1 MNLLLVSRL
10 VGVVLAGLGVVML
23 LPAGLA
29 AYDGTPSS
37 LQAYLAS
44 AAGTFAIGGVFF
56 LAGRRTPM
64 DLIGPREAV
73 GVVGISWVLA
83 GVFGALPFLLDN
95 TVASPI
101 DAIFEAVSG
110 FTTTGATILV
120 TVEEAS
126 RASLLWRSITH
137 WLGGMGIIVLFVAI
151 FPQLGV
157 GARHLLSS
165 EVPGPI
171 TERLR
176 PRLKQTA
183 YTLWWTYTAL
193 TAILTLLLWGLGM
206 SFFDAVNHGFS
217 TLATGGFSTRTASVG
232 AYDNA
237 LIEGVITLFM
247 MLAGVNFALYNA
259 CLQGRFTAVFRDAE
273 LKAYFG
279 VYCLV
284 TCLVAGSIL
293 ERHGDSVL
301 QAFRYATFQ
310 VAAVQTGAG
319 LGTDDFDAYPQFAR
333 AALFALML
341 VGGMSGSTTG
351 GMKVGRMLVIVKAGF
366 RELARTIRPQEVR
379 ALRVGAQA
387 IPETTLR
394 SITGFVTLFLVT
406 YVVAA
411 LMLSACGMDLETALG
426 AAAATL
432 GNVGPG
438 LGSVGPTQN
447 YAQVAPVAKSVLIG
461 CMLLGRLEIVTMMAL
476 VLPGLWKKR

>member
-10 VGVVLAGLGVVML
+10 VGVVLAGLGMVML
-23 LPAGLA
+23 LPAALA
-29 AYDGTPSS
+29 AADGAVPS

-44 AAGTFAIGGVFF
+44 AAGTIALGGVFF
-56 LAGRRTPM
+56 LVGRRTPL

-73 GVVGISWVLA
+73 GVVGVSWVLS
-83 GVFGALPFLLDN
+83 GLVGGLPFLLDN
-95 TVASPI
+95 TVSSPV

-110 FTTTGATILV
+110 FTTTGATILE
-120 TVEEAS
+120 TVEEVS
-126 RASLLWRSITH
+126 RASLLWRSMTH
-137 WLGGMGIIVLFVAI
+137 WVGGMGIIVLFVAI

-157 GARHLLSS
+157 GARHLLGS

-183 YTLWWTYTAL
+183 FTLWWTYTAL
-193 TAILTLLLWGLGM
+193 TALLTLLLWGLGL
-206 SFFDAVNHGFS
+206 SFFDAINHGFS
-217 TLATGGFSTRTASVG
+217 TLATGGFSTRTESVG

-237 LIEGVITLFM
+237 LIEGVVTLFM
-247 MLAGVNFALYNA
+247 MLAGVNFALYHA

-273 LKAYFG
+273 LKAYLG
-279 VYCLV
+279 VYCLA
-284 TCLVAGSIL
+284 TCLVAGAIVD
-293 ERHGDSVL
+293 RHEGSVL

-310 VAAVQTGAG
+310 VAAIQTGAG
-319 LGTDDFDAYPQFAR
+319 FGTDDYDAYPQFAR
-333 AALFALML
+333 SILFGLML
-341 VGGMSGSTTG
+341 VGGCSGSTTG
-351 GMKVGRMLVIVKAGF
+351 GMKVGRMLVVVKAGF
-366 RELARTIRPQEVR
+366 RELSRTVRPQEVR

-406 YVVAA
+406 YVAAA
-411 LMLSACGMDLETALG
+411 LTLTACGMNLETALG

-432 GNVGPG
+432 GNVGPA
-438 LGSVGPTQN
+438 LGELGPTQN
-447 YAQVAPVAKSVLIG
+447 YANVTPIGKGVLSG
-461 CMLLGRLEIVTMMAL
+461 CMLLGRLEIVTMLAL